1 MKKIS
6 LNILWSC
13 LVTVITSIGISF
25 TIKANIGTGSINA
38 LSSSLEFVTGIKVGT
53 VLTIING
60 LCVLIQLFIQKRDFH
75 WRQWLQIVTAI
86 ILGEVVNFMFYT
98 VMSGW
103 QVENYILRV
112 LFFVVGVTIS
122 CFGIGMIVRLNL
134 VVFPV
139 EAAANAIVNVTK
151 FNFRQ
156 VRQGIDAIAIA
167 LALLMTLVFQTPLT
181 VREGTVINFIIFSH
195 IAHFF
200 ITFVEKQQWFKTI
213 RMD

>member
-86 ILGEVVNFMFYT
+86 ILGEVVNFMFYN

-112 LFFVVGVTIS
+112 LFFVTGVTIS

-139 EAAANAIVNVTK
+139 EAAAGAIASVTK

-156 VRQGIDAIAIA
+156 IRQLIDATAIT
-167 LALLMTLVFQTPLT
+167 LALLTAFLFSTPLT
-181 VREGTVINFIIFSH
+181 VREGTVINFLIFSH
-195 IAHFF
+195 IAQFF
-200 ITFVEKQQWFKTI
+200 ITFVENKQWFKTI